1 MFYIHLT
8 DHWKDMLNFIKVKK
22 FMLKLIGLEDLNYNL
37 IILELILYLLHAG
50 KSSVPTFGKMELK
63 RQSSKR
69 ISISLISKVY
79 LKKKRGKLKI
89 KQIELLIHAVKLVR
103 ALWIKLRL
111 RKYMDLVCIK
121 EEWYQEIR

>member
-1 MFYIHLT
+1 
-8 DHWKDMLNFIKVKK
+8 
-22 FMLKLIGLEDLNYNL
+22 MLKLIGLEDLNYNL